1 MMSRPHG
8 NTQTIQQRSEV
19 EMMDISYQEGDDCSP
34 FGCFTEY
41 THLGN
46 SGKWVGFKARSVIGG
61 YWMQVLMNKLSGSK

>member
-8 NTQTIQQRSEV
+8 NTQTIQQRSEI

-46 SGKWVGFKARSVIGG
+46 LFQPLQSVSCQFMLMVPAVRCISG
-61 YWMQVLMNKLSGSK
+61 